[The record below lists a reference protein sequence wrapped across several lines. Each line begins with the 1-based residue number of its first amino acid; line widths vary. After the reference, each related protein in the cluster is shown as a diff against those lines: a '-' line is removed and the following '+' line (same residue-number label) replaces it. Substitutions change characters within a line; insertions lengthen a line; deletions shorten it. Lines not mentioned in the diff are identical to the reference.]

1 MLHRK
6 SLAMKQLCRLC
17 WLSVSIFAAFAA
29 HAQPFSF
36 VALGDLPYGDEIR
49 AYPSYRVLIG
59 TINKLQPPFSIHV
72 GDIKSGST
80 LCSDQEFDTQL
91 GHFNRFDAAVVYT
104 PGDNEWTDCHR
115 ANNGAYDPQERLQ
128 ALRQRFFQPGLSL
141 GKTPLQLQNQATL
154 NPTYS
159 KFVENQRW
167 LHQQVLFVTLHI
179 VGSNNNFNVRDS
191 SAVAEYFVRDKANVA
206 WIRDAFALAQ
216 QSSAKALV
224 FSMQA
229 DVFESKSNWEDF
241 PSHSGFRSSIGKTL
255 LPLAAESAI
264 PVLLIH
270 GDSHFF
276 RFDQPFSLKKKRLM
290 NLTRLIVPGASD
302 VRAVHVTVDVSKR
315 MPFAVRMIEI
325 DK

>member
-1 MLHRK
+1 MNKIDRLFW
-6 SLAMKQLCRLC
+6 LAAGIL
-17 WLSVSIFAAFAA
+17 ATFAA

-36 VALGDLPYGDEIR
+36 VALGDLPYGDETR
-49 AYPSYRVLIG
+49 AYPPYRALISS
-59 TINKLQPPFSIHV
+59 INKIQPRFSIHV

-80 LCSDQEFDTQL
+80 LCSDQEFEAQL

-104 PGDNEWTDCHR
+104 PGDNEWTDCYR
-115 ANNGAYDPQERLQ
+115 ANDGAHDPQERLQ
-128 ALRQRFFQPGLSL
+128 AVRQRFFTPGQSL
-141 GKTPLQLQNQATL
+141 GKLPLALQNQSTL
-154 NPTYS
+154 TPVHALY
-159 KFVENQRW
+159 VENQRW

-179 VGSNNNFNVRDS
+179 VGSNNNFEVRDPA
-191 SAVAEYFVRDKANVA
+191 AVAEYFQRDKANVA

-224 FSMQA
+224 FAMQA
-229 DVFESKSNWEDF
+229 DVFESKSSWEDF
-241 PSHSGFRSSIGKTL
+241 PGHSGFRNSIGNTL

-270 GDSHFF
+270 GDSHVF
-276 RFDQPFSLKKKRLM
+276 RFDQPFSLNKKPLK

-302 VRAVHVTVDVSKR
+302 VRAVHVTVDAEQR
-315 MPFAVRMIEI
+315 MPFAVRLIET

>member
-1 MLHRK
+1 MNKIDRLFW
-6 SLAMKQLCRLC
+6 LAAGFL
-17 WLSVSIFAAFAA
+17 ATFAA

-36 VALGDLPYGDEIR
+36 VALGDLPYGDETR
-49 AYPSYRVLIG
+49 AYPPYRALISS
-59 TINKLQPPFSIHV
+59 INKIQPRFSIHV

-80 LCSDQEFDTQL
+80 LCSDQEFEAQL

-104 PGDNEWTDCHR
+104 PGDNEWTDCYR
-115 ANNGAYDPQERLQ
+115 ANNGAHDPQERLQ
-128 ALRQRFFQPGLSL
+128 AVRQRFFTPGQSL
-141 GKTPLQLQNQATL
+141 GKLPLALQNQSMLTPVHAL
-154 NPTYS
+154 Y
-159 KFVENQRW
+159 VENQRW

-179 VGSNNNFNVRDS
+179 VGSNNNFEVRDPA
-191 SAVAEYFVRDKANVA
+191 AVAEYFQRDKANVA

-224 FSMQA
+224 FAMQA
-229 DVFESKSNWEDF
+229 DVFESKSSWEDF
-241 PSHSGFRSSIGKTL
+241 PGHSGFRNSIGNTL

-270 GDSHFF
+270 GDSHVF
-276 RFDQPFSLKKKRLM
+276 RFDQPFSLNKKPLK

-302 VRAVHVTVDVSKR
+302 VRAVHVTVDAEQR
-315 MPFAVRMIEI
+315 MPFAVRLIET